1 MAASRRSDDLIGGR
15 YRLEST
21 IASGGMAD
29 VWLATDMQLRR
40 EVAVKLLRASVADDR
55 TVAERFR
62 REARALA
69 QLTHPNI
76 VPVYDCIEEPD
87 GQVALVMRLIRGNSL
102 REKLD
107 DAGDGHR
114 AGQLGAYLT
123 VHIGRA
129 IAAALAK
136 AHSKNIL
143 HRDIKPGNILLTKT
157 GEILLTD
164 FGIAKPLRSSED
176 DGTDLTKA
184 DIMMGTVKYLSPE
197 QVQGRDLD
205 ERADIYSLGIVL
217 YECLAGEVPFHEE
230 NNQATAIARLER
242 DPTPLD
248 GIRTDIPSSV
258 IHVIHKML
266 RRKPEARYANCYEVV
281 QALDDA
287 MKHLHD
293 AATPVAGTTP
303 TLPRPRTEPIDPLVP
318 RKGPQT
324 LVSVPDPVTPTR
336 EPRPTRKD
344 STPRGATR
352 PKKALPNTRRTSTKR
367 NYIPVAILLIL
378 AMVMSV
384 MLWKGL
390 QNTKSTTTVVDNV
403 EVGPVNLLG
412 VRSFDPGGDDGQENE
427 MLVPSLLDKNPA
439 TQWTSVCYGS
449 KYFGSKGGLGLI
461 LQLSGVGLGTVTTN
475 FANGPWNAEVYV
487 STAETAPA
495 TLPEWG
501 LRVGT
506 SNSSKPGI
514 ATFDVKAP
522 ARNVL
527 IYLREMG
534 RSPNCSN
541 KNPFQSMISDLSF
554 TSAK

>member
-1 MAASRRSDDLIGGR
+1 MAATRRSEDLIGGR

-40 EVAVKLLRASVADDR
+40 EVAVKLLRSSVADDH

-76 VPVYDCIEEPD
+76 VPVYDCIEEDD

-102 REKLD
+102 RQVLD
-107 DAGDGHR
+107 DAGPNNR
-114 AGQLGAYLT
+114 PGQISAYLT
-123 VHIGRA
+123 VHIGRS

-143 HRDIKPGNILLTKT
+143 HRDIKPGNILLTKG

-164 FGIAKPLRSSED
+164 FGIAKPLRSTEE

-242 DPTPLD
+242 DPTPLG
-248 GIRTDIPSSV
+248 GIRTDVPSAV
-258 IHVIHKML
+258 INVIHKML
-266 RRKPEARYANCYEVV
+266 RRKPDARYSTCAEVV
-281 QALDDA
+281 QALEDA
-287 MKHLHD
+287 MNNLHD
-293 AATPVAGTTP
+293 SVTPAAGSTPA
-303 TLPRPRTEPIDPLVP
+303 LPRPRPDAIDPLMSPKAP
-318 RKGPQT
+318 RT
-324 LVSVPDPVTPTR
+324 LTVVPDAHTPTT
-336 EPRPTRKD
+336 EPRPRRD
-344 STPRGATR
+344 NTPRGAVR
-352 PKKALPNTRRTSTKR
+352 PKNTLPQTRQTSTKR
-367 NYIPVAILLIL
+367 NYIPVVFLLVAAL
-378 AMVMSV
+378 VMSF
-384 MLWKGL
+384 MLWNGL
-390 QNTKSTTTVVDNV
+390 QNTKSSGTIVDNV
-403 EVGPVNLLG
+403 EVVPVTVLG

-427 MLVPSLLDKNPA
+427 SMVPALLDNNPA
-439 TQWTSVCYGS
+439 TMWTSVCYGN
-449 KYFGSKGGLGLI
+449 KYFGSKGGVGLI
-461 LQLSGVGLGTVTTN
+461 MQLSGIGLGTLTSN
-475 FANGPWNAEVYV
+475 FVNGPWNAEVYV
-487 STAETAPA
+487 STAETIPA

-506 SNSSKPGI
+506 SYSEKPGI
-514 ATFDVKAP
+514 ATFDVKTP

-527 IYLREMG
+527 VYLREMG
-534 RSPNCSN
+534 RSPQCSN
-541 KNPFQSMISDLSF
+541 KNPFQAMMSDLSF
-554 TSAK
+554 ASAK